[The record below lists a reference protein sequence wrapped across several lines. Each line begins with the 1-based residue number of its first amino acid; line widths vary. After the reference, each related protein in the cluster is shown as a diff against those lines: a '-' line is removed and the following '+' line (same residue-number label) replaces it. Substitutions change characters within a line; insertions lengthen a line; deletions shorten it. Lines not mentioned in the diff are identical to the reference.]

1 MRPAPTSRKRRRGR
15 LKRLT
20 HIFAAATTVALAS
33 VGIASAATL
42 GLTTGKLGAGSAGVN
57 GCTSSSLTA
66 TRNVDNSGNV
76 TQVTV
81 TGVPQACAGQTLAV
95 TLENSL
101 HTSLGASSTVVGAC
115 TGGCTVPV
123 TGFGTVSATNVTA
136 YALSLT
142 Q

>member
-1 MRPAPTSRKRRRGR
+1 V
-15 LKRLT
+15 KRLT
-20 HIFAAATTVALAS
+20 RIFSTALTAALLS

-42 GLTTGKLGAGSAGVN
+42 GLTTGKLGAGSATVS

-76 TQVTV
+76 TQVNV
-81 TGVPQACAGQTLAV
+81 TSVPQACAGQTLAV
-95 TLENSL
+95 TLENSS
-101 HTSLGASSTVVGAC
+101 HTSLGASSAVVGTC
-115 TGGCTVPV
+115 TGGCTVTV
-123 TGFGTVSATNVTA
+123 TGFGAVSAANVTA